1 MEYQTYTRGEPSLA
15 DLLSRLSEQAS
26 TLVRQE
32 IQLAQTEMTRKA
44 TKAGRNAAFIALGAV
59 LALGAF
65 FTLIATLVL
74 VLAEVM
80 AAWLAALI
88 VAVVLA
94 IGAALLIQYGISKL
108 KAMDPAPRRT
118 IETMREKMCIR
129 DRFSNKA
136 TCSKVFA
143 NH

>member
-1 MEYQTYTRGEPSLA
+1 MCIR
-15 DLLSRLSEQAS
+15 DR
-26 TLVRQE
+26 
-32 IQLAQTEMTRKA
+32 

-118 IETMREKMCIR
+118 IETMRE
-129 DRFSNKA
+129 NKEWL
-136 TCSKVFA
+136 TQQI
-143 NH
+143 

>member
-1 MEYQTYTRGEPSLA
+1 MEYQTHTREETSLA

-65 FTLIATLVL
+65 YTLIATLVL
-74 VLAEVM
+74 LLAKVV

-118 IETMREKMCIR
+118 IETMRE
-129 DRFSNKA
+129 NKEWL
-136 TCSKVFA
+136 TQQI
-143 NH
+143 